1 MVENRERER
10 EGVGVASHVTTEA
23 FIFGFLENVS
33 AKIGFPFFSDFPC
46 HFPSFPIPLSK
57 LTNQRFSP
65 PSLRNA
71 FASFQTWQQVAEV
84 SRVGLVV
91 VVEGGF
97 PPVRTP
103 GTSQSSHSTP
113 TTLSTHVNHK
123 RIHQS
128 SSSTWSQTP
137 TMWLLLL
144 PPSAPYSSS
153 GRARGG

>member
-71 FASFQTWQQVAEV
+71 FASFQLAFLKSGRKLCFLVLHQQW
-84 SRVGLVV
+84 
-91 VVEGGF
+91 
-97 PPVRTP
+97 
-103 GTSQSSHSTP
+103 
-113 TTLSTHVNHK
+113 LSLPLH
-123 RIHQS
+123 
-128 SSSTWSQTP
+128 
-137 TMWLLLL
+137 LL
-144 PPSAPYSSS
+144 PLSYLFLYSKLRFYDHSYS
-153 GRARGG
+153 LIKVI